1 MTLEVSTRCFVA
13 GWAQLPRAPHRHTAL
28 TRLLAV
34 QTDVKDPTAES
45 SADDFLA
52 REKALLGDD
61 ADQFKTT
68 EDATAPVGE
77 TNDDLLGGA
86 PDANAQ
92 STFESQFPDITA
104 EQPVGRAHSL

>member
-1 MTLEVSTRCFVA
+1 M
-13 GWAQLPRAPHRHTAL
+13 L

-34 QTDVKDPTAES
+34 QPDVKDPSADP

-52 REKALLGDD
+52 REQALLGDD
-61 ADQFKTT
+61 ADQFKTS
-68 EDATAPVGE
+68 ENASPVDD

-86 PDANAQ
+86 PSANAQ

-104 EQPVGRAHSL
+104 EQPVRRAHGP